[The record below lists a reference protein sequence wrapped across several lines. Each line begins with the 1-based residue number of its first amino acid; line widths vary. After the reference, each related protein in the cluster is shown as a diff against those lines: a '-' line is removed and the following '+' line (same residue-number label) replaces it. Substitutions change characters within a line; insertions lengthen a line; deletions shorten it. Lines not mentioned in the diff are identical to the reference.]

1 MGIFRFHFDNEVYM
15 VLITSFLWALNFR
28 ATFKN
33 NSDSMGLGSCF
44 VLRFDPILILSKNAI
59 CLLFFGIFIY
69 EIKLSKGKKVGEKQ
83 VVQKQEGN
91 QLMVEIK
98 DINLNNE
105 TILDAVD
112 KAKNLEKPHE
122 KFLFWL
128 KVVLLVIVIYI
139 IEELYFMLSN
149 NHVLDRVI
157 CPIRNFSLLLA
168 LFIFS
173 PLILKKPC
181 SYNKHQL
188 IPFIIIFVLSLIL
201 ILFNIFGVD
210 RFLKKFKP
218 INSSVYYGTYFLM
231 GLEIILIKYLVDIQY
246 ISIFLILGLKG
257 LIGTIVFTIIN
268 IKFTPK
274 EFFYTIDY
282 LLTFEYDYMYE
293 EFEVIYKIIYVITL
307 VILQWIIVYMIN
319 KFSENHIQM
328 ILMMTDLIYFPFY
341 CIERFAIEHF
351 TIFRFDSFLINAII
365 GALNTF
371 FMLIFNEI
379 LECNFW
385 GLNKD
390 LKRNINKRQD
400 NDYAKNFIEPIT
412 TDTDSNLSRDSI
424 NERNISQGSVR
435 EMEEQVEPE

>member
-1 MGIFRFHFDNEVYM
+1 MNIFRFHFDHEIYM
-15 VLITSFLWALNFR
+15 VLIASFLWALNFR

-33 NSDSMGLGSCF
+33 NSDSMGLGSCW

-59 CLLFFGIFIY
+59 CILFLGIFIY
-69 EIKLSKGKKVGEKQ
+69 EIKLSKGKKIGEKQ
-83 VVQKQEGN
+83 IIQKQEGN
-91 QLMVEIK
+91 QVKMEVTDLI
-98 DINLNNE
+98 INNE

-128 KVVLLVIVIYI
+128 KVVLLIIVIYI

-157 CPIRNFSLLLA
+157 CPIRNFSILLA

-181 SYNKHQL
+181 SYNRHQL
-188 IPFIIIFVLSLIL
+188 FPFIIIFILSVLL

-218 INSSVYYGTYFLM
+218 VNSSIYYVTYFLM
-231 GLEIILIKYLVDIQY
+231 GLELVLIKYLVDSQF

-257 LIGTIVFTIIN
+257 LIGTIIFIVISAKYN
-268 IKFTPK
+268 AK
-274 EFFYTIDY
+274 EFFNIADSI
-282 LLTFEYDYMYE
+282 LTFEYDNMFE

-307 VILQWIIVYMIN
+307 VILQWLIVYIIN

-328 ILMMTDLIYFPFY
+328 ILMMTDLIYFPLY
-341 CIERFAIEHF
+341 CIERFAIQNF
-351 TIFRFDSFLINAII
+351 TIFRFDSFLLNAII

-379 LECNFW
+379 LECNFL

-400 NDYAKNFIEPIT
+400 IDYDNKLLDENIS
-412 TDTDSNLSRDSI
+412 DSNSDSVSKSSREESLGSERELENKI
-424 NERNISQGSVR
+424 ENE
-435 EMEEQVEPE
+435 

>member
-1 MGIFRFHFDNEVYM
+1 MNIFRFHFDHEIYM
-15 VLITSFLWALNFR
+15 VLIASFLWALNFR

-33 NSDSMGLGSCF
+33 NSDSMGLGSCW

-59 CLLFFGIFIY
+59 CILFLGIFIY
-69 EIKLSKGKKVGEKQ
+69 EIKLSKGKKIGEKQ
-83 VVQKQEGN
+83 IIQKQEGN
-91 QLMVEIK
+91 QVKMEVTDLI
-98 DINLNNE
+98 INNE

-128 KVVLLVIVIYI
+128 KVVLLIIVIYI

-157 CPIRNFSLLLA
+157 CPIRNFSILLA

-181 SYNKHQL
+181 SYNRHQL
-188 IPFIIIFVLSLIL
+188 FPFIIIFILSVLL

-218 INSSVYYGTYFLM
+218 VNSSIYYVTYFLM
-231 GLEIILIKYLVDIQY
+231 GLELVLIKYLVDSQF

-257 LIGTIVFTIIN
+257 LIGTIIFIVISAKYN
-268 IKFTPK
+268 AK
-274 EFFYTIDY
+274 EFFNIADNI
-282 LLTFEYDYMYE
+282 LTFEYDNMFE

-307 VILQWIIVYMIN
+307 VILQWLIVYIIN

-341 CIERFAIEHF
+341 CIERFAIQNF
-351 TIFRFDSFLINAII
+351 TIFRFDSFLLNAII

-379 LECNFW
+379 LECNFL

-400 NDYAKNFIEPIT
+400 IDYDNKLLDENT
-412 TDTDSNLSRDSI
+412 SDSNSDSVSKSSREESLGSERELENKI
-424 NERNISQGSVR
+424 ENE
-435 EMEEQVEPE
+435 

>member
-15 VLITSFLWALNFR
+15 VLISSFLWALNFR

-69 EIKLSKGKKVGEKQ
+69 EIKLSKGKKIGEKQ

-412 TDTDSNLSRDSI
+412 TDTDSNLSRDS
-424 NERNISQGSVR
+424 ERNISQGSVR

>member
-1 MGIFRFHFDNEVYM
+1 MNIFRFHFDHEIYM
-15 VLITSFLWALNFR
+15 VLIASFLWALNFR

-33 NSDSMGLGSCF
+33 NSDSMGLGSCW

-59 CLLFFGIFIY
+59 CILFLGIFIY
-69 EIKLSKGKKVGEKQ
+69 EIKLSKGKKIGEKQ
-83 VVQKQEGN
+83 IIQKQEGN
-91 QLMVEIK
+91 QVKMEVTDLI
-98 DINLNNE
+98 INNE

-128 KVVLLVIVIYI
+128 KVVLLIIVIYI

-157 CPIRNFSLLLA
+157 CPIRNFSILLA

-181 SYNKHQL
+181 S
-188 IPFIIIFVLSLIL
+188 
-201 ILFNIFGVD
+201 
-210 RFLKKFKP
+210 
-218 INSSVYYGTYFLM
+218 
-231 GLEIILIKYLVDIQY
+231 LELVLIKYLVDSQF

-257 LIGTIVFTIIN
+257 LIGTIIFIVISAKYN
-268 IKFTPK
+268 AK
-274 EFFYTIDY
+274 EFFNIADSI
-282 LLTFEYDYMYE
+282 LTFEYDNMFE

-307 VILQWIIVYMIN
+307 VILQWLIVYIIN

-341 CIERFAIEHF
+341 CIERFAIQNF
-351 TIFRFDSFLINAII
+351 TIFRFDSFLLNAII

-379 LECNFW
+379 LECNFL

-400 NDYAKNFIEPIT
+400 IDYDNKLLDENIS
-412 TDTDSNLSRDSI
+412 DSNSDSVSKSSREESLGSERELENKI
-424 NERNISQGSVR
+424 ENE
-435 EMEEQVEPE
+435 